1 MTSIFNGAVKAFV
14 SYRIIIHYRQSN
26 SLSKKVEELSIT
38 SHQKPNIPVTF
49 HYCPADPG
57 CRVVVGEEE
66 ALNFVFNRGIFTAK
80 IQHERRTQLV
90 GRVNLFVQF
99 QIEWQSSVIFT

>member
-80 IQHERRTQLV
+80 IQHERRTLLV

-99 QIEWQSSVIFT
+99 QIEWQSSMIFT